1 MYKSI
6 LALAALPVLS
16 GAALAAPDPDPTAA
30 LRNAALADTVAYDFI
45 EGLTTEVG
53 PRLAGTEAEARARAW
68 AVERLKALGFSN
80 VRIEPFVMPVW
91 ERGLETGEITSPF
104 PQPLRLTALGN
115 SASTGPKGIE
125 AEIVFFRSLAELEA
139 APVGSLS
146 GRIAYVSHA
155 MGTTQDGSSY
165 SAFGPARF
173 DGPDIAAARG
183 AAAIVI
189 RSVGTDR
196 HRHPHTGTTTFSEG
210 IAPIP
215 AAALSTLDA
224 DQLERVIARRRP
236 VRLKLVLTPKTMP
249 EQYSGNV
256 VAEMPGSD
264 PDAGIV
270 LAACHLD
277 SWDLGTG
284 AFDDAAG
291 CGIITAAARLV
302 AAAGQPRRT
311 IRLLFAGAEEVGV
324 FGGEAYFAA
333 HKDERHVLVAESD
346 FGADRIWR
354 VEFKLPDTARPLDA
368 AISAAL
374 APLGIARGR
383 DAASGGADI
392 GPLVAAGS
400 AVVDLQQDGTRY
412 FDYHH
417 TADDTL
423 DKIDPVQLQQ
433 NVAAWSV
440 MLDLSANFRENLTIG
455 PVPASI
461 SR

>member
-1 MYKSI
+1 MHKLI
-6 LALAALPVLS
+6 VALTALPALS
-16 GAALAAPDPDPTAA
+16 VTALAAPPPDRVASLRDAA
-30 LRNAALADTVAYDFI
+30 LNDKIAYDFV
-45 EGLTTEVG
+45 EGLTSEVG

-68 AVERLKALGFSN
+68 AAERLKALGFIN

-91 ERGLETGEITSPF
+91 ERGLETGEITAPF

-115 SASTGPKGIE
+115 SASTGAKGIE
-125 AEIVFFRSLAELEA
+125 AEIVFFRTLAELEA
-139 APVGSLS
+139 APEGSLR
-146 GRIAYVSHA
+146 GKIAYVSHA
-155 MGTTQDGSSY
+155 MGATQDGSSY
-165 SAFGPARF
+165 GVFGPARF
-173 DGPDIAAARG
+173 VGPDIAARKG

-189 RSVGTDR
+189 RSAGTDR
-196 HRHPHTGTTTFSEG
+196 HRHPHTGNTTFSKG
-210 IAPIP
+210 VAAIP

-224 DQLERVIARRRP
+224 DQLERVIARGKP
-236 VRLKLVLTPKTMP
+236 VRLKLVLTPKTTP

-256 VAEMPGSD
+256 IADLPGSD

-302 AAAGQPRRT
+302 ASNGQPRRT
-311 IRLLFAGAEEVGV
+311 IRVLLAGAEEVGV
-324 FGGEAYFAA
+324 FGGDAYFAA
-333 HKDERHVLVAESD
+333 HKAERHALVAESD

-354 VEFKLPDTARPLDA
+354 ADFKLPEAAKPLEE
-368 AISAAL
+368 AIVGAL
-374 APLGIARGR
+374 APLGIGRGTGR
-383 DAASGGADI
+383 AGGGADI
-392 GPLVAAGS
+392 GPLVASGV
-400 AVVDLQQDGTRY
+400 AVIDLQQDGTRY

-423 DKIDPVQLQQ
+423 DKVDPVQLRQ

-440 MLDLSANFRENLTIG
+440 VLDLSANFRDNLTIQ
-455 PVPASI
+455 PAP
-461 SR
+461 